1 MTLVAIRCRILP
13 PDIDGLGREARR
25 QGYGSI
31 DRLISEWQDGS
42 NRFAGSGEC
51 LFAVHSDRQLV
62 GIGGMTRE
70 PSDASMMRMRRFYV
84 DAAMRGRGVGRLL
97 AETLLDAVPEGTAGV
112 TVNAGTA
119 DAAAFW
125 LRMGF
130 TPEVAD
136 GYTHARLFALSRD
149 QRDV

>member
-1 MTLVAIRCRILP
+1 MNAMTLVAIRCRTLP
-13 PDIDGLGREARR
+13 ADVGGLGRDARR
-25 QGYGSI
+25 EGYGSI

-42 NRFAGSGEC
+42 NRFAGAGEC
-51 LFAVHSDRQLV
+51 LLAVHSDRRLV

-97 AETLLDAVPEGTAGV
+97 VETLLNVLPEGTAGV
-112 TVNAGTA
+112 TANAGTR

-130 TPEVAD
+130 PLKAAD
-136 GYTHARLFALSRD
+136 GYTHARLFA
-149 QRDV
+149 

>member
-1 MTLVAIRCRILP
+1 MALVAIRCRTLP
-13 PDIDGLGREARR
+13 ADIDGLGRDARR

-42 NRFAGSGEC
+42 NRFAEVGEC
-51 LFAVHSDRQLV
+51 LLAVHSDRRLV
-62 GIGGMTRE
+62 GIGGMTIE
-70 PSDASMMRMRRFYV
+70 PSDTSMMRMRRFYV
-84 DAAMRGRGVGRLL
+84 AAAMRGRGVGRLL
-97 AETLLDAVPEGTAGV
+97 VETLLDAVPEGTSGV

-130 TPEVAD
+130 PAEVAD
-136 GYTHARLFALSRD
+136 GYTHARLFT
-149 QRDV
+149 